1 MTTIKLLIF
10 SDSHGAVGGMLD
22 LVEQEKPDEI
32 IHLGDLIRDAQTVS
46 AAFPEIPVTMVPGN
60 CDGWTT
66 RKDCL
71 LLERAGVKLLLGH
84 GHQWQVKVTSALA
97 LAEARA
103 KGAGVLLY
111 GHTHRAVC
119 RQEGSVLLLNPGTVG
134 GRGAPASYGVLE
146 IGAAGAVGR
155 IIPVK

>member
-1 MTTIKLLIF
+1 
-10 SDSHGAVGGMLD
+10 MLD

-32 IHLGDLIRDAQTVS
+32 IHLGDLIRDAQAVS
-46 AAFPEIPVTMVPGN
+46 SAFPEIPVTMVPGN
-60 CDGWTT
+60 CDGWTD

-71 LLERAGVKLLLGH
+71 LLERAGVRLLLGH
-84 GHQWQVKVTSALA
+84 GHQWQVKATSALA

-119 RQEGSVLLLNPGTVG
+119 RQEGGILLLNPGTVG
-134 GRGAPASYGVLE
+134 GRGAPASCGVLE
-146 IGAAGAVGR
+146 IGAAGAAGR